1 MAKYEL
7 KFIDATED
15 GDWIKCKHYKGMDS
29 DLILIDLCQD
39 GNENCVFLDKSTAI
53 FFAEALRTEINKI
66 KEEDTYSSKE
76 DSLSKS
82 RIEIAVFK
90 LMDDDVDFNRT
101 KLAKE
106 LGISRKTIHR
116 YIKKYKKLNLIKV

>member
-15 GDWIKCKHYKGMDS
+15 DDWIKCKHHKGVDG
-29 DLILIDLCQD
+29 DLILIDLYQD

-53 FFAEALRTEINKI
+53 LFAESLRTEINKI
-66 KEEDTYSSKE
+66 KDEDTYSIKE

-82 RIEIAVFK
+82 RIEIVVFK

-101 KLAKE
+101 KLAHELGTTRQTILRYIRKYKE
-106 LGISRKTIHR
+106 LK
-116 YIKKYKKLNLIKV
+116 N